1 MVKVIHIKVGFN
13 IMKTFKY
20 IIITINIIGFVL
32 FFAWGYLQVINNRYK
47 FLQKSYY
54 GVIKDIKNEKGMR
67 GNKTIIFTNDSI
79 IYFGVSESTLNSY
92 VLIGDSLAK
101 DSAENF
107 VKVFRKNDNKE
118 WVKKIINEY
127 R

>member
-1 MVKVIHIKVGFN
+1 
-13 IMKTFKY
+13 MKKLKY
-20 IIITINIIGFVL
+20 SIIIISIIGFIL
-32 FFAWGYLQVINNRYK
+32 FIGWGHFQDINNRNK
-47 FLQKSYY
+47 FLQKSYF
-54 GVIKDIKNEKGMR
+54 GIIKEIRNEKGMR

-118 WVKKIINEY
+118 WVEKVINEY